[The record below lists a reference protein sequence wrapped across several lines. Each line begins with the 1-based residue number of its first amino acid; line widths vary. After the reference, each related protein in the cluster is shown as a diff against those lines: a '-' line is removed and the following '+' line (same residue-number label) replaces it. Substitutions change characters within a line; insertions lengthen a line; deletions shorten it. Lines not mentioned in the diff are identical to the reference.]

1 LIDNCHT
8 TNANICMEKLLK
20 PNLQK
25 QFGEMFEDG
34 VESIVIQMSMFFTSM
49 MVEVDE
55 VFNVV
60 M

>member
-1 LIDNCHT
+1 
-8 TNANICMEKLLK
+8 MEKLLK